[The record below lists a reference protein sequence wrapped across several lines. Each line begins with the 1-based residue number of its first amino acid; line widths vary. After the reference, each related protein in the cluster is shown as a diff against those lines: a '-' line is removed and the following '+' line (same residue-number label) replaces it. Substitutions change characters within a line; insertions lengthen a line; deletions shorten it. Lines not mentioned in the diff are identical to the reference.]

1 MASSSLLT
9 NPSLR
14 EFRAHYQ
21 ALASITRLRI
31 LQYLAGI
38 PEITVLELAEA
49 IGISQPR
56 LSWHLRMLRRG
67 QLVRVLFCEIGRIL
81 SHLLCITSQAY
92 DVGALTPQLWG
103 FEEREKLMV
112 FYERASGSRMHA
124 NYFRVGGVHQDLP
137 PKLIDDIWDFC
148 GRHGVPRFGATLARA
163 ARCGSR
169 SWAWATAP
177 RRWCRASSTIAT
189 RSRGHRSLA

>member
-1 MASSSLLT
+1 MASPTLLT

-38 PEITVLELAEA
+38 PEITVLELADA

-67 QLVRVLFCEIGRIL
+67 PLG
-81 SHLLCITSQAY
+81 
-92 DVGALTPQLWG
+92 
-103 FEEREKLMV
+103 
-112 FYERASGSRMHA
+112 
-124 NYFRVGGVHQDLP
+124 
-137 PKLIDDIWDFC
+137 
-148 GRHGVPRFGATLARA
+148 LARRGGRPIHYSLNREGLHA
-163 ARCGSR
+163 FQREL
-169 SWAWATAP
+169 TTLIAP
-177 RRWCRASSTIAT
+177 RPRVKALQHEWRQV
-189 RSRGHRSLA
+189 

>member
-1 MASSSLLT
+1 MASPPLLI

-14 EFRAHYQ
+14 EFRAPYQ

-67 QLVRVLFCEIGRIL
+67 QLVRARRMGRAVYYSLNREGL
-81 SHLLCITSQAY
+81 SAFHRE
-92 DVGALTPQLWG
+92 LTT
-103 FEEREKLMV
+103 
-112 FYERASGSRMHA
+112 
-124 NYFRVGGVHQDLP
+124 
-137 PKLIDDIWDFC
+137 LI
-148 GRHGVPRFGATLARA
+148 
-163 ARCGSR
+163 
-169 SWAWATAP
+169 AP
-177 RRWCRASSTIAT
+177 RPRVRALQKEWSEV
-189 RSRGHRSLA
+189 

>member
-38 PEITVLELAEA
+38 PEITVLELADA

-56 LSWHLRMLRRG
+56 LSWHLRMLRRVR
-67 QLVRVLFCEIGRIL
+67 LVGTRRV
-81 SHLLCITSQAY
+81 
-92 DVGALTPQLWG
+92 V
-103 FEEREKLMV
+103 
-112 FYERASGSRMHA
+112 RMIHYSI
-124 NYFRVGGVHQDLP
+124 NRVGLLAIHRGLET
-137 PKLIDDIWDFC
+137 LIE
-148 GRHGVPRFGATLARA
+148 PR
-163 ARCGSR
+163 
-169 SWAWATAP
+169 P
-177 RRWCRASSTIAT
+177 
-189 RSRGHRSLA
+189 